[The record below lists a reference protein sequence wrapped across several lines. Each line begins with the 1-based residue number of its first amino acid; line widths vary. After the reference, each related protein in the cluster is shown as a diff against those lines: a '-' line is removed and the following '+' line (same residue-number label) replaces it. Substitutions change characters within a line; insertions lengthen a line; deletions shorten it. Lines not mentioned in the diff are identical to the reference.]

1 MKKFII
7 ILLIIFGI
15 LGISLGSYFI
25 FFKEELWKEPV
36 TTVIETTT
44 DNKAI
49 YGSFVDPKEFV
60 KEITDGELLDSE
72 LVLIDEYPTKE
83 IDIYY
88 LDSNKDKQKTT
99 VKIDVIDEEKP
110 IVMNARTITTIVG
123 EDPDFEHNVM
133 IGDNADR
140 NPKIDI
146 IGDYD
151 INKIGT
157 YSLKYLVTDEAGN
170 QTEQWFKLNI
180 VASKPSSPSS
190 PTYNNYYFD
199 SFKNDYK
206 NDSNSLGIDVS
217 KWQGEINWKKVK
229 DAGCEFA
236 VIRVGYQYGKD
247 GELKVDPY
255 FEQNI
260 KGAND
265 NKIPV
270 GIYFYSYAA
279 SLEDATNQAKWV
291 TKQLKKY
298 DVELPIAFDW
308 ENWTSFSTYDINFLD
323 LNLIADTFIKEVE
336 KENYEGM
343 LYSSKS
349 YLDTIWN
356 DFDAVWL
363 AHYTKETNYT
373 GDYIFWQVSNIGKI
387 SGISGDVDLDIMYK
401 K

>member
-1 MKKFII
+1 MMKKLII
-7 ILLIIFGI
+7 ILLIIFGL
-15 LGISLGSYFI
+15 LGIGLGSYFT
-25 FFKEELWKEPV
+25 FFKEVKKAPV
-36 TTVIETTT
+36 TTVIETTS
-44 DNKAI
+44 DNKAV
-49 YGSFVDPKEFV
+49 YGSLVSPKEYV
-60 KEITDGELLDSE
+60 KTITDGTLLDSD
-72 LVLIDEYPTKE
+72 LVLIDEYPIKE
-83 IDIYY
+83 IEVYY

-99 VKIDVIDEEKP
+99 VKIDVVDEEKP
-110 IVMNARTITTIVG
+110 IIMNARNITSVIG
-123 EDPDFEHNVM
+123 NDPDFEHNVM

-146 IGDYD
+146 VGDYD
-151 INKIGT
+151 INKAGT

-170 QTEQWFKLNI
+170 QAEQWFKLNI
-180 VASKPSSPSS
+180 VTSKPSSSSS
-190 PTYNNYYFD
+190 PSYNNYYYNT
-199 SFKNDYK
+199 FKNDYE

-217 KWQGEINWKKVK
+217 KWQGDIDWKKVK

-236 VIRVGYQYGKD
+236 IIRVGYQYGKD

-265 NKIPV
+265 NDIPV

-279 SLEDATNQAKWV
+279 SLEDATTQAKWV

-298 DVELPIAFDW
+298 DVDLPIAFDW

-323 LNLIADTFIKEVE
+323 LNQIAQVFIDEVE
-336 KENYEGM
+336 KENYKGM

-349 YLDTIWN
+349 YLDSIWN
-356 DFDAVWL
+356 DFDTVWL
-363 AHYTKETNYT
+363 AHYTKETDYT
-373 GDYIFWQVSNIGKI
+373 GDYILWQVSNIGKI
-387 SGISGDVDLDIMYK
+387 SGISGDVDFDIMYK